1 MEKIKIKKIFL
12 VLIAF
17 PAILFSQTH
26 SIDDMNLE
34 MIGNASFNNISINT
48 YYNTFDFCDVSWNVV
63 DVSIPAAW
71 EFSFCFPNCYNIGH
85 ANGQDN
91 FIPNEQIYLG
101 CHFYPNGIAGNGT
114 IKLEIIT
121 NGVHKD
127 TVTWNGTI
135 NSITAIDEEYISKD
149 AEIHKIFDVFGKSH
163 NLIQKNQPL
172 LYLYDD
178 GKVEKRII
186 ID

>member
-1 MEKIKIKKIFL
+1 MEKHKIKIFFL
-12 VLIAF
+12 ILIGCPGVL
-17 PAILFSQTH
+17 LSQTH
-26 SIDDMNLE
+26 SIDTINLN
-34 MIGNASFNNISINT
+34 MVGTTSFNNISSNT
-48 YYNTFDFCDVSWNVV
+48 YYNTNDSCEVSWNVV
-63 DVSIPAAW
+63 DTYMPAAW
-71 EFSFCFPNCYNIGH
+71 EFSFCFPNCYNIGQ

-101 CHFYPNGIAGNGT
+101 CHFYPNGIAGVGT

-121 NGVHKD
+121 NGLHKD

-163 NLIQKNQPL
+163 NSILTNQPL

-178 GKVEKRII
+178 GTVEKRII